1 MKKPDKNI
9 MVINSMS
16 ELQKLLALPKPL
28 HTLITLI
35 DHSSESPVPVKDIKH
50 IVFNFY
56 NITIKKNFQGHIQ
69 YGREYY
75 DFDKGLMTFA
85 APNQVIAVDNHEQ
98 RSRDGWSLLFH
109 PDLIRSYPLGRTI
122 KNYGFFSYDVH
133 EALHISDE
141 EDQLIENL
149 VCAIKK
155 EYQSRIDNFS
165 ADVLVSSLELLLN
178 YCNRFYNRQFI
189 TRKMASSDLLT
200 RFDDVLSKYFN
211 DDSKTDLLT
220 VNVLAQQLNVS
231 PSYLSDMLRTVTGQN
246 AQQHIHNKLI
256 EKAKDILSSTD
267 KSVSEIAYTLG
278 FEYPQSFNKLF
289 KKKTELSPLEFR
301 QSFGWNNN

>member
-1 MKKPDKNI
+1 MKKLEKNI
-9 MVINSMS
+9 KIVNSVS
-16 ELQKLLALPKPL
+16 ELHKLLALPSPV

-35 DHSSESPVPVKDIKH
+35 DHRSEPPVPAEDIQH
-50 IVFNFY
+50 MVFNFY
-56 NITIKKNFQGHIQ
+56 NITIKRNFQGHIQ
-69 YGREYY
+69 YGRKYY
-75 DFDKGLMTFA
+75 DFDKGTMTFA
-85 APNQVIAVDNHEQ
+85 APNQVITVDNDEQ

-109 PDLIRSYPLGRTI
+109 PDLIRSYPLSRTI

-133 EALHISDE
+133 EALHVSDE

-149 VCAIKK
+149 VCVIKK
-155 EYQSRIDNFS
+155 EYQSRIDQFS

-189 TRKMASSDLLT
+189 TRKMASNELLS
-200 RFDDVLSKYFN
+200 RFDNLLSKHFN
-211 DDSKTDLLT
+211 DDSKADLLT

-289 KKKTELSPLEFR
+289 KKKTDLSPLEFR
-301 QSFGWNNN
+301 QSFGWHNN

>member
-1 MKKPDKNI
+1 MKKEKNI
-9 MVINSMS
+9 KTVNSVS
-16 ELQKLLALPKPL
+16 ELHKLLALAQPV

-35 DHSSESPVPVKDIKH
+35 DHRNEPAVPTQDLKQFK
-50 IVFNFY
+50 FNFY
-56 NITIKKNFQGHIQ
+56 NITIKRNFQGNIG
-69 YGREYY
+69 YGRKYY
-75 DFDKGLMTFA
+75 DFDKGTMTFS
-85 APNQVIAVDNHEQ
+85 APNQLITIDNDEQ

-109 PDLIRSYPLGRTI
+109 PDLIRSYPLSRTI
-122 KNYGFFSYDVH
+122 KNYGFFSYNVH
-133 EALHISDE
+133 EALHVSEE

-149 VCAIKK
+149 VLSIKK
-155 EYQSRIDNFS
+155 EYQSRIDSFS

-189 TRKMASSDLLT
+189 TRKMASSDLLS
-200 RFDDVLSKYFN
+200 RFDEVLSKHFN
-211 DDSKTDLLT
+211 DDSKIDLLT

-231 PSYLSDMLRTVTGQN
+231 QSYLSDMLRSVTGHN

-256 EKAKDILSSTD
+256 EKAKDILSSTNS
-267 KSVSEIAYTLG
+267 SVSEIAYSLG

-289 KKKTELSPLEFR
+289 KKKTDLSPLEFR